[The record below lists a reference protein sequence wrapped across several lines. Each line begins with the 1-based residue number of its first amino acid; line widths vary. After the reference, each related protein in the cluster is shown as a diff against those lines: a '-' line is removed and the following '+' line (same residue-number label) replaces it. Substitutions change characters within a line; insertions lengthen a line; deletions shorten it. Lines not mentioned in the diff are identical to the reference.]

1 MYIRASSLL
10 SFVYHQPTV
19 SSTSCLLFQAI
30 TIKAKFPSKAF
41 HFHQTNPVPSRAFSM
56 SSKKIL
62 LVFGA
67 TGAQGGSV
75 VDAVLRDSQLSS
87 EYNMRGITRD
97 PSKSKGQEL
106 ARRGVEPVTVRLL
119 IRELPR
125 QN

>member
-1 MYIRASSLL
+1 
-10 SFVYHQPTV
+10 
-19 SSTSCLLFQAI
+19 
-30 TIKAKFPSKAF
+30 
-41 HFHQTNPVPSRAFSM
+41 M

-87 EYNMRGITRD
+87 EYTIRGITRD

-119 IRELPR
+119 IHELPR